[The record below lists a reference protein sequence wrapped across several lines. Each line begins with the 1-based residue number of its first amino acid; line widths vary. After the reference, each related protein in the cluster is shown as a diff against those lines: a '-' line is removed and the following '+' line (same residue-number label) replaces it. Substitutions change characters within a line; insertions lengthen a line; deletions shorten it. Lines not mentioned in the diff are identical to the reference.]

1 LLIDVPTLNADRAFF
16 PARDRIIIGS
26 GVDLGNGAT
35 AFFRVFVPEDLRRR
49 GQEGHGVSGTHPGSW
64 ARIGVSFRDPTAF
77 GKVREFHRQLVGN
90 RVARFA
96 QEHRHLEREL
106 ATMDRSI
113 CDLNDALNEKTAFL
127 CRSRALDYFVSV
139 GNEIAIL
146 KAKAQKLQDYRAL
159 GRRWSDKQATTKAA
173 LQQEVLRTNEYLAQ
187 IHPRLEE
194 INGVFEALSRRLYP
208 DSPTGLT
215 LRNNDRENQI
225 RFYFDVRI
233 ENDAS
238 DGINEPHLLKSVPI
252 TTDGVEANGRG
263 DTEQAVRAA
272 VRRGGPGED
281 SPRDCGGET
290 AVSIADRATGMP
302 GAGLDRRIGRPKRQ

>member
-1 LLIDVPTLNADRAFF
+1 MLIDVPTLNADRAFF

-35 AFFRVFVPEDLRRR
+35 AFFGCLCQRICADGGRKVTAFQEPIPGRGLGSAFRLETLRRL
-49 GQEGHGVSGTHPGSW
+49 
-64 ARIGVSFRDPTAF
+64 D
-77 GKVREFHRQLVGN
+77 KVREFHRQLVGN